1 MAVGMAP
8 LGWTDTMVQMLMVT
22 TLAALCG
29 GGIATWLV
37 MRFWAPTIKRMAV
50 TVDRE
55 ARRRRALEEEVR
67 NRGESGPRGVSVEF
81 AGEAIRDLHNLTDD
95 LDQHAHSLR
104 ALARRISTESTSGAL
119 PASVM
124 QAAADRAEELARTA
138 AQAHRTYKRVS
149 HLLGD
154 VESARPAHDLAH
166 VTRAVDETPRYADE
180 RGSGGQSRVPRHQ
193 SEPDLAAR
201 YHAASDPS
209 VRYHTDQDPSAP
221 DHPATRARGE
231 QDSPAR
237 PPRPPRARLFDPRPS
252 ARHAEDPPR
261 PSARYPEDPPRP
273 SARYPEDPLRPSTR
287 YPEDPP
293 RSSPRYPEDP
303 PRPSTRYP
311 EDPPRQGG
319 RPTRDRERRDPHR
332 EERTRDTRRAR
343 DDQDR

>member
-1 MAVGMAP
+1 MTVVMAS

-50 TVDRE
+50 AVDRE

-67 NRGESGPRGVSVEF
+67 HRGESGPRGVSVEF

-104 ALARRISTESTSGAL
+104 ALARRISTESNSGPL
-119 PASVM
+119 PASVL
-124 QAAADRAEELARTA
+124 QAAADRAEEIARTA
-138 AQAHRTYKRVS
+138 AQARRTYKRVS

-154 VESARPAHDLAH
+154 VETAGPAHELAH
-166 VTRAVDETPRYADE
+166 MTRAVDETPRYADE

-201 YHAASDPS
+201 YHPGSDPS
-209 VRYHTDQDPSAP
+209 VRYHADQAPPAP
-221 DHPATRARGE
+221 DHPATRVRGE
-231 QDSPAR
+231 QDSHAR
-237 PPRPPRARLFDPRPS
+237 QSRSPRDLMID
-252 ARHAEDPPR
+252 PR
-261 PSARYPEDPPRP
+261 PSARYPEDPPR
-273 SARYPEDPLRPSTR
+273 SLT
-287 YPEDPP
+287 
-293 RSSPRYPEDP
+293 RYPEDP

-311 EDPPRQGG
+311 EDSPRLSTRYPEDSPRQGG
-319 RPTRDRERRDPHR
+319 RPTRDRERRDSHR
-332 EERTRDTRRAR
+332 EERPRETRRAR